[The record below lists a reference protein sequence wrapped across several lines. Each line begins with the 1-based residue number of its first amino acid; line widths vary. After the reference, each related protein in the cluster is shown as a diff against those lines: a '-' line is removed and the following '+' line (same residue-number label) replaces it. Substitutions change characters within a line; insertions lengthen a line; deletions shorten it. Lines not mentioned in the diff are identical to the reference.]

1 MTKWCML
8 CCDISTYR
16 VRCRWLFAE
25 IGVNNTGYACSA
37 IAWASR
43 MLELLRE
50 EEVQSL
56 GRKEIGIVP
65 RFLHKTQ

>member
-1 MTKWCML
+1 ML
-8 CCDISTYR
+8 CCDISMYC

-25 IGVNNTGYACSA
+25 ITVNNMGYACSA

-50 EEVQSL
+50 EEEGTAFGKGGHRNCPPFPL
-56 GRKEIGIVP
+56 
-65 RFLHKTQ
+65 